1 MNINKIEGI
10 TPGFGPGLAFADSL
24 ANIHPGIN
32 IGLVPCAKEGSSITQ
47 WNHSKKQTTLYASCL
62 ARSLTA
68 AKSGIIK
75 GLLWYQGESDTYSA
89 QAASA
94 WPRKFEALVKAFRRD
109 LNLPHLPVVFAQVG
123 KLGGAYAHQ
132 AAYNHWETL
141 KRAQEQIDLPHVVMV
156 KADGLET
163 SDGVHLTAASNYELG
178 RIMAEAMDKLA
189 YR

>member
-1 MNINKIEGI
+1 LMKNPESAPGCLLPTPWPENARTSTSAWCRAPQEGPTSI
-10 TPGFGPGLAFADSL
+10 SGSRRQAALLCTGP
-24 ANIHPGIN
+24 
-32 IGLVPCAKEGSSITQ
+32 
-47 WNHSKKQTTLYASCL
+47 
-62 ARSLTA
+62 
-68 AKSGIIK
+68 
-75 GLLWYQGESDTYSA
+75 YQGESDTYSA

-109 LNLPHLPVVFAQVG
+109 LNLPHLPVVFAQLG

-141 KRAQEQIDLPHVVMV
+141 KRAQEQIDLPQVVMV